1 VRPVRS
7 GCRGCLSTIVGLVVA
22 AAAIAVGAWV
32 VIGLFQAPDVERVR
46 FSADDGVR
54 AQRKLLELARQR
66 PRASTVITEAEVN
79 AFVTRHLDPADLP
92 LVDPVIH
99 LRGEDAVE
107 IAGTVTIGRL
117 LHDSPVAPLTDA
129 LPAGWQTRPIWLT
142 VAAGARVTTD
152 GRRILRLE
160 PRRLTIG
167 RQRVPTFLLR
177 LVLDPGALRLLR
189 ITLPADVGSIRV
201 EPARVIIER
210 ASSPP
215 RTSSADHR

>member
-1 VRPVRS
+1 M
-7 GCRGCLSTIVGLVVA
+7 VVA
-22 AAAIAVGAWV
+22 AAGIAVGAWV
-32 VIGLFQAPDVERVR
+32 VVGLFQAPDVERVR

-54 AQRKLLELARQR
+54 AQRKVLELARQR
-66 PRASTVITEAEVN
+66 ARGSSTVITEAEIN

-92 LVDPVIH
+92 LGDPVVH

-107 IAGTVTIGRL
+107 ITGTVTIGRL

-160 PRRLTIG
+160 PHRLTIG
-167 RQRVPTFLLR
+167 RQRVPAFLLR

-189 ITLPADVGSIRV
+189 IALPADVGSIRV
-201 EPARVIIER
+201 EPGRVIIER

-215 RTSSADHR
+215 RTSSADRR